1 MATSVSQELYP
12 FSTSDSKAIPLD
24 VILPKGCILKAIA
37 ANAAASLTIPTD
49 YDLVFIYTSVAVLID
64 FENTAS
70 YPLADATEYAS
81 AIFLPEEGT
90 MTLRL
95 PSTGA
100 VKIVPL
106 LADEAGT
113 VVIQNIQKWA
123 ALGLQRQ
130 LTTR

>member
-1 MATSVSQELYP
+1 MATSVAQELYP
-12 FSTSDSKAIPLD
+12 FSTSDNKAIPLD
-24 VILPKGCILKAIA
+24 VILPRECTIKAIA
-37 ANAAASLTIPTD
+37 ANTAASFTIPAG

-64 FENTAS
+64 FGNAAS

-81 AIFLPEEGT
+81 AIFLPAEGT
-90 MTLRL
+90 MTVRL

-106 LADEAGT
+106 IADEAGT